1 MGKDNETLVD
11 DKTLLADAVAE
22 LIENLHR
29 KYSGFRTNPIPQIE
43 DEDFT
48 TEVNVPPSFSLEDVE
63 AGCHKE
69 CIRLE
74 DKYDVYILPLV
85 MQKDIARD

>member
-1 MGKDNETLVD
+1 M
-11 DKTLLADAVAE
+11 AE
-22 LIENLHR
+22 LIENLHQ
-29 KYSGFRTNPIPQIE
+29 KYPGIRTKTIPQIE

-48 TEVNVPPSFSLEDVE
+48 IEVAVSPSFSLEEVE

-85 MQKDIARD
+85 VQKATEER

>member
-1 MGKDNETLVD
+1 MKTLVD
-11 DKTLLADAVAE
+11 DKTLLADAAAE
-22 LIENLHR
+22 LVENLHR
-29 KYSGFRTNPIPQIE
+29 KYPGVRTKPIPQIE

-48 TEVNVPPSFSLEDVE
+48 IEVNVPPSFSLEDVE
-63 AGCHKE
+63 AECHKE

-85 MQKDIARD
+85 MQKDIERG

>member
-1 MGKDNETLVD
+1 MKAVANGSV
-11 DKTLLADAVAE
+11 LLADAVAE

-29 KYSGFRTNPIPQIE
+29 KYPGVRTKSIPQIE

-48 TEVNVPPSFSLEDVE
+48 IEVNVPPSFSLEDVE
-63 AGCHKE
+63 AECHKE

-85 MQKDIARD
+85 MQKYIESG

>member
-1 MGKDNETLVD
+1 MKAVASGSV
-11 DKTLLADAVAE
+11 LLADAVAE

-29 KYSGFRTNPIPQIE
+29 KYPGVRTKPIPQIE

-48 TEVNVPPSFSLEDVE
+48 VEVNVPPSFLLEDVE
-63 AGCHKE
+63 AECHKE

-85 MQKDIARD
+85 M

>member
-1 MGKDNETLVD
+1 MKAVASGSV
-11 DKTLLADAVAE
+11 LLADAVAE

-29 KYSGFRTNPIPQIE
+29 KYPGVRTKSIPQIE

-48 TEVNVPPSFSLEDVE
+48 IEVNVPPSFSLEDAE
-63 AGCHKE
+63 TECHKE

-74 DKYDVYILPLV
+74 DKYDVYILPMV
-85 MQKDIARD
+85 MQKDTERG